1 MGMWQPAHGPVG
13 LEVLEARKGMDILFI
28 RHSEPD
34 YSMLD
39 KTTHPEA
46 YAGFGRDLAPLTA
59 GGRRLAQQA
68 AQSSLLDDVEVVI
81 SSSVTRALET
91 ATYLV
96 RDRQLD
102 LLVEPFFHE
111 WRPDLD
117 GLNYT
122 EVELGI
128 AYRLFTENGGE
139 LIENSPIRYETGRA
153 IKSRFLKALQKYKTY
168 KKVAI
173 VAHGMLIRQFVPM
186 ETIDY
191 CQMIPCTID
200 LETIEIEDRTYR

>member
-1 MGMWQPAHGPVG
+1 M
-13 LEVLEARKGMDILFI
+13 EILFI

-39 KTTHPEA
+39 KATHPEA

-59 GGRRLAQQA
+59 RGRDLAQQV
-68 AQSSLLDDVEVVI
+68 AQNPLLDDVDIVI
-81 SSSVTRALET
+81 SSSITRALET

-96 RDRQLD
+96 RDRQLV

-122 EVELGI
+122 EVELEL
-128 AYRLFTENGGE
+128 AYRLFMDNGGA
-139 LIENSPIRYETGRA
+139 LIENSPVRYETGQA
-153 IKSRFLKALQKYKTY
+153 IKARFLKALQKYKAY
-168 KKVAI
+168 DKVAI

-191 CQMIPCTID
+191 CQMIPYTID
-200 LETIEIEDRTYR
+200 LETIEIEDESYR